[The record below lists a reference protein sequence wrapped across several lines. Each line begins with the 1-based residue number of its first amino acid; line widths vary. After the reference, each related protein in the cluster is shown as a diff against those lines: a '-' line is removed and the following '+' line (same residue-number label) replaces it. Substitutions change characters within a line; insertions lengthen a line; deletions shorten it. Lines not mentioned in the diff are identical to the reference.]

1 MSPFRLAGGR
11 NAVAWRG
18 ERGPVGEQQE
28 SGQAPS
34 QHFSEEW
41 PWDWHV
47 EVEQSAP
54 APEPPTATA
63 QPTGAPSP
71 PWPSAQTYL
80 PLHRRP
86 PLILRPDAW
95 TIWGSSGPPRSPLEP
110 TGRL

>member
-54 APEPPTATA
+54 TL
-63 QPTGAPSP
+63 S
-71 PWPSAQTYL
+71 
-80 PLHRRP
+80 RP
-86 PLILRPDAW
+86 P
-95 TIWGSSGPPRSPLEP
+95 PPLSPRAPRVRRGRRRKP
-110 TGRL
+110 TYPCTGGHR